1 LGKNSRTNVAIV
13 AEITAKVT
21 DICLNSDA
29 VVVDVTAN
37 NLLINLFTLAV
48 VVDVTD
54 RITPN
59 INLRTMVAVVVD
71 T

>member
-1 LGKNSRTNVAIV
+1 M
-13 AEITAKVT
+13 AKVT

-54 RITPN
+54 KITPN
-59 INLRTMVAVVVD
+59 INLRAMVAVVVD

>member
-1 LGKNSRTNVAIV
+1 MGKNSRTNVAIV

-21 DICLNSDA
+21 DICLNSEA
-29 VVVDVTAN
+29 VVVDMTAN
-37 NLLINLFTLAV
+37 NLLINLLTLAV

-54 RITPN
+54 KTTPS
-59 INLRTMVAVVVD
+59 INLRIKVTVLVD

>member
-1 LGKNSRTNVAIV
+1 MGKNSRTNVAIV

-21 DICLNSDA
+21 DICLNSDT

-37 NLLINLFTLAV
+37 NLLINLLTLAV

-54 RITPN
+54 KITPS
-59 INLRTMVAVVVD
+59 INLRIKVTVLVD

>member
-1 LGKNSRTNVAIV
+1 MGKNSRTNVAIV

-21 DICLNSDA
+21 DICLNSEA
-29 VVVDVTAN
+29 VVVDMTAN
-37 NLLINLFTLAV
+37 NLLISLFTVAV

-54 RITPN
+54 KITPS
-59 INLRTMVAVVVD
+59 INLRIKVTVLVD

>member
-13 AEITAKVT
+13 AEITDKVT

-37 NLLINLFTLAV
+37 SLLINLPTVAV
-48 VVDVTD
+48 VVDATD
-54 RITPN
+54 KITPN

>member
-1 LGKNSRTNVAIV
+1 MGKNSRTNVAIV
-13 AEITAKVT
+13 AEIMAKVT

-54 RITPN
+54 KITPN
-59 INLRTMVAVVVD
+59 INLRAMVAVVVD